1 MTSLFFS
8 YSHKDESFRD
18 ELEIHLAMLKREG
31 LIEAWHDRRI
41 EAGASLHDEI
51 SDHLESSKIILLLVS
66 PYFLASDYCY
76 DRELKRALELHES
89 SDAVVIPVIVHPC
102 DWKNSAFSHLRAT
115 PPDGKPIS
123 KYPNHHDAYLAVVTD
138 IRKAI
143 ERITPATAMKT
154 QLSIESNA
162 PSQKLG
168 PKRSSNL
175 RLKRQ
180 FTDHDRD
187 MFLDSTFEF
196 IANYFETSLHELKE
210 RTLGIDV
217 RFSRD
222 AHKVTAS
229 LYRNGAKQSSC
240 RISLSDRRHFSGGI
254 TYSKD
259 EAGTGFNES
268 LNVEDN
274 GYSLYLQPLM
284 SWRSSDATKELS
296 QEGAAEHL
304 WSMFMVPLQ

>member
-41 EAGASLHDEI
+41 EAGASLHDAI

-76 DRELKRALELHES
+76 DRELKRALKMHES
-89 SDAVVIPVIVHPC
+89 GDAIVIPVIVHPC

-138 IRKAI
+138 IREAI
-143 ERITPATAMKT
+143 ERVMPAAMRAKSSRESET
-154 QLSIESNA
+154 LSK
-162 PSQKLG
+162 KLG
-168 PKRSSNL
+168 QKRSSNL

-187 MFLDSTFEF
+187 IFLDSTFEF
-196 IANYFETSLHELKE
+196 IANYFENSLYKLKE
-210 RTLGIDV
+210 RNQGIDV
-217 RFSRD
+217 RFNREG
-222 AHKVTAS
+222 HKFTAAV
-229 LYRNGAKQSSC
+229 YRNGAKQNSC
-240 RISLSDRRHFSGGI
+240 RISLSDRLRFSGGI
-254 TYSKD
+254 TYSR
-259 EAGTGFNES
+259 EESGTGFSES

-274 GYSLYLQPLM
+274 GYSLYLKPLLN
-284 SWRSSDATKELS
+284 WRGSDTTNELS
-296 QEGAAEHL
+296 QEGAAEHF
-304 WSMFMVPLQ
+304 WSMFIERLQ